1 MIEHRLQ
8 IAVIPRLGFERRY
21 PMNPVKVFRYGAA
34 VAIEN
39 REWGGGKDRNPHLTQ
54 GAKVLLYD
62 GPEFVGRNQAIQ
74 TVKDHHN
81 IERVCLNHAHKE
93 FKREANLFDLPLQRQ
108 ERRL

>member
-1 MIEHRLQ
+1 
-8 IAVIPRLGFERRY
+8 
-21 PMNPVKVFRYGAA
+21 MNPVKVFRYGAA

-62 GPEFVGRNQAIQ
+62 GPEF
-74 TVKDHHN
+74 
-81 IERVCLNHAHKE
+81 
-93 FKREANLFDLPLQRQ
+93 KREANLFDLPLQRQ